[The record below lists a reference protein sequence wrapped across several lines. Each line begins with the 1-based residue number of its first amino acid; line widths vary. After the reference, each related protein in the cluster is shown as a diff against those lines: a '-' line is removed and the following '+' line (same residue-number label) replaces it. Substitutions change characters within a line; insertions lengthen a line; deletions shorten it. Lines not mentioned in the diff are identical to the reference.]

1 MSNRISGPMTAPAQE
16 QSSKVRQNLQLPEEG
31 PQQAIL
37 IGLVDMGT
45 ISKSFNGQPPKDVR
59 QIMCIFEY
67 PELKQ
72 LVYEDDTEKR
82 SFIKYEEMTYSTFEK
97 ANFFKV
103 IDAVN
108 NGKYPKT
115 EYDRINLFDFVGG
128 RLFTSISHVKDKN
141 NPDITYANIDSY
153 MKVGKLPQPENFI
166 SDGNR
171 YMFYIDAEGK
181 NFNTENFAEL
191 PKFLREKI
199 MKSHEA
205 IAYKSKGGVFAEPI
219 ERQTQQPTSQAPAP
233 APAPAEFEVPQG
245 YSFVDKMGTGLS
257 YADYRKSGWKN
268 QQLLAQ
274 GFLVKNET
282 PAAPTPSPVQTAP
295 PPAPVAPAPTADAS
309 NYDPFGDESD
319 DDLPY

>member
-141 NPDITYANIDSY
+141 NPEITYANIDSY

-219 ERQTQQPTSQAPAP
+219 ERQNQQPTSQAPAP

-319 DDLPY
+319 DDLPF

>member
-219 ERQTQQPTSQAPAP
+219 ERQNQQPTSQAPAP

>member
-205 IAYKSKGGVFAEPI
+205 IAYKSKGGVFAELK
-219 ERQTQQPTSQAPAP
+219 EKQNQQTAPAAP

-319 DDLPY
+319 DDLPF

>member
-16 QSSKVRQNLQLPEEG
+16 QTSKVRQNLQLPEEG

-37 IGLVDMGT
+37 IGLIDMGT

-219 ERQTQQPTSQAPAP
+219 ERQNQQPTSQAPAP

-319 DDLPY
+319 DDLPF

>member
-45 ISKSFNGQPPKDVR
+45 ISKSFNGQPPKDLR

-97 ANFFKV
+97 ANFYKV

-115 EYDRINLFDFVGG
+115 EYEKINLFDFVGG

-205 IAYKSKGGVFAEPI
+205 IAYKSKGGVFAEPQ
-219 ERQTQQPTSQAPAP
+219 ERQNQQPTAQAP

-245 YSFVDKMGTGLS
+245 YSFVDKMGTGLK

-282 PAAPTPSPVQTAP
+282 PAAPAPAPVQTAP
-295 PPAPVAPAPTADAS
+295 PPAPAPAPAPTADAS

-319 DDLPY
+319 DDLPF

>member
-219 ERQTQQPTSQAPAP
+219 ERQNQQQGAPAP

>member
-16 QSSKVRQNLQLPEEG
+16 QTSKVRQNLQLPEEG

-37 IGLVDMGT
+37 IGLIDMGT
-45 ISKSFNGQPPKDVR
+45 ISKSFNNQPPKDVR

-115 EYDRINLFDFVGG
+115 EYEKINLFDFVGG

-205 IAYKSKGGVFAEPI
+205 IAYKSKGGVFAEPQ
-219 ERQTQQPTSQAPAP
+219 ERTNQQPTSQAPAP

-319 DDLPY
+319 DDLPF

>member
-37 IGLVDMGT
+37 IGLIDMGT
-45 ISKSFNGQPPKDVR
+45 ISKSFNNQPPKDVR

-205 IAYKSKGGVFAEPI
+205 IAYKSKGGVFAEPQ
-219 ERQTQQPTSQAPAP
+219 ERTNQQQGATAPAP
-233 APAPAEFEVPQG
+233 GPASAEFEVPQG
-245 YSFVDKMGTGLS
+245 YSFVDKMGTGLK

-282 PAAPTPSPVQTAP
+282 PAAPAPTPVQTAP
-295 PPAPVAPAPTADAS
+295 PPAPTADAS
-309 NYDPFGDESD
+309 NYDPFGDDSD
-319 DDLPY
+319 DDLPF

>member
-45 ISKSFNGQPPKDVR
+45 ISKSFNNQPPKDVR
-59 QIMCIFEY
+59 QIMCILEY

-219 ERQTQQPTSQAPAP
+219 ERQNQQPTSQAPAP

-319 DDLPY
+319 DDLPF

>member
-245 YSFVDKMGTGLS
+245 YSFVDKMGTGLK

-319 DDLPY
+319 DDLPF

>member
-37 IGLVDMGT
+37 IGLIDMGT

-205 IAYKSKGGVFAEPI
+205 IAYKSKGGVFAEPQ
-219 ERQTQQPTSQAPAP
+219 ERTNQQQGAPAP
-233 APAPAEFEVPQG
+233 APVPASAEFEVPQG
-245 YSFVDKMGTGLS
+245 YSFVDKMGTGLK

-268 QQLLAQ
+268 QQLFAQ

-282 PAAPTPSPVQTAP
+282 PAAPAP
-295 PPAPVAPAPTADAS
+295 PPAPAPAPTADAS

-319 DDLPY
+319 DDLPF

>member
-1 MSNRISGPMTAPAQE
+1 MSNRISGPMTAPEQG

-82 SFIKYEEMTYSTFEK
+82 SFIKYEEMTYSTYEK
-97 ANFFKV
+97 ATFFKV

-219 ERQTQQPTSQAPAP
+219 ERQNQQPTSQAP

-282 PAAPTPSPVQTAP
+282 PAAPAPAPVQTPP
-295 PPAPVAPAPTADAS
+295 PPAPAPAPTADAS
-309 NYDPFGDESD
+309 NYDPFGDDSD
-319 DDLPY
+319 DDLPF

>member
-1 MSNRISGPMTAPAQE
+1 
-16 QSSKVRQNLQLPEEG
+16 
-31 PQQAIL
+31 
-37 IGLVDMGT
+37 MGT
-45 ISKSFNGQPPKDVR
+45 ISKSFNGQAPKDMR

-82 SFIKYEEMTYSTFEK
+82 SFIKYEEMTYSTYEK
-97 ANFFKV
+97 ANFYKV

-115 EYDRINLFDFVGG
+115 EYEKINLFDFVGG

-141 NPDITYANIDSY
+141 NPEITYANIDSY

-205 IAYKSKGGVFAEPI
+205 IAYKSKGGVFAEPQ
-219 ERQTQQPTSQAPAP
+219 ERTNQQQGATAPAP

-245 YSFVDKMGTGLS
+245 YSFVDKMGTGPT
-257 YADYRKSGWKN
+257 YRDWETDRKS
-268 QQLLAQ
+268 
-274 GFLVKNET
+274 V
-282 PAAPTPSPVQTAP
+282 V
-295 PPAPVAPAPTADAS
+295 
-309 NYDPFGDESD
+309 
-319 DDLPY
+319 

>member
-16 QSSKVRQNLQLPEEG
+16 QFSKVRQNLQLPEEG

-45 ISKSFNGQPPKDVR
+45 ISKSFNGQAPKDMR

-82 SFIKYEEMTYSTFEK
+82 SFIKYEEMTYSTYEK
-97 ANFFKV
+97 ATFYKV

-115 EYDRINLFDFVGG
+115 EYEKINLFDFVGG

-141 NPDITYANIDSY
+141 NPEITYANIDSY

-205 IAYKSKGGVFAEPI
+205 IAYKSKGGVFAEPQ
-219 ERQTQQPTSQAPAP
+219 ERTNQQQGATAPAP

-245 YSFVDKMGTGLS
+245 YSFVDKMGTGLK

-282 PAAPTPSPVQTAP
+282 PAAPAPTPVQTPP
-295 PPAPVAPAPTADAS
+295 PPAPAPAPTADAS

-319 DDLPY
+319 DDLPF

>member
-219 ERQTQQPTSQAPAP
+219 ERQNQQPTSQAPAP

-245 YSFVDKMGTGLS
+245 YSFVDKMGTGLK

-282 PAAPTPSPVQTAP
+282 PAAPAPTPVQTP
-295 PPAPVAPAPTADAS
+295 PPPAPTADAS

-319 DDLPY
+319 DDLPF

>member
-319 DDLPY
+319 DDLPF

>member
-16 QSSKVRQNLQLPEEG
+16 QTSKVRQNLQLPEEG

-45 ISKSFNGQPPKDVR
+45 VSKSFNGQPPKDVR

-205 IAYKSKGGVFAEPI
+205 IAYKSKGGVFAEPQ
-219 ERQTQQPTSQAPAP
+219 ERTNQQQGATAPAP

-245 YSFVDKMGTGLS
+245 YSFVDKMGTGLK

-282 PAAPTPSPVQTAP
+282 LAAPAPTPVQTP
-295 PPAPVAPAPTADAS
+295 PPPAPTADDS
-309 NYDPFGDESD
+309 NYDPFGDDSD
-319 DDLPY
+319 DDLPF

>member
-16 QSSKVRQNLQLPEEG
+16 QTSKVRQNLQLPEEG

-37 IGLVDMGT
+37 IGLIDMGT
-45 ISKSFNGQPPKDVR
+45 ISKSFNNQPPKDVR

-141 NPDITYANIDSY
+141 NPEITYANIDSY

-219 ERQTQQPTSQAPAP
+219 ERQNQQPSSQAPAP

-245 YSFVDKMGTGLS
+245 YSFVDKMGTGLK

-282 PAAPTPSPVQTAP
+282 PAAPTAP

-319 DDLPY
+319 DDLPF